1 MITAFVFCQELVAQL
16 NDAVDADAIQI
27 VESTTLLVNKWK
39 LFLARETGDAF
50 AADQSALLLQELL
63 PREMLSDTTPVALQ
77 LLKSESNPD
86 RQSHSQPRK
95 QFLSGVKPDDAPEKE
110 TIAAAVAAAAEHAV
124 SAAKASA
131 QQSSATDGKD
141 KAVDAA
147 RKAETAL
154 LFTASPKIPQVV
166 DATVGDA
173 LEGQVIEAEMVEDIE
188 VETKV
193 VEDDKAVVSKPRCR
207 MFMLGSCSAGKDCPF
222 SHEVE

>member
-39 LFLARETGDAF
+39 LFLARETGDAS
-50 AADQSALLLQELL
+50 AAEQSALLLQELL

-77 LLKSESNPD
+77 LPKSESNPD
-86 RQSHSQPRK
+86 RQSHSPPRK
-95 QFLSGVKPDDAPEKE
+95 QFLSDVKPDDAPAKE

-124 SAAKASA
+124 SAAKTSA

-154 LFTASPKIPQVV
+154 LFTPSPKILR
-166 DATVGDA
+166 ATVGDA

-222 SHEVE
+222 SHEVG